1 MFMFSFQFTFLPHTL
16 SIIAKPKF
24 SYSHDK
30 DFFGGGTIQEYR
42 VMYILQVISS
52 LGLNQYTI
60 YVKSVGVSLVLELGL
75 ANSDNSHRKLTPNP
89 NTKITPMPNAK
100 LTLII
105 SSLAYAFN

>member
-1 MFMFSFQFTFLPHTL
+1 MLFNTARCFMVRFQITFLPYTL

-30 DFFGGGTIQEYR
+30 DSFGANRIQEYT

-60 YVKSVGVSLVLELGL
+60 YVKSVGVSLVLELEL
-75 ANSDNSHRKLTPNP
+75 ADSHRKLTPNP
-89 NTKITPMPNAK
+89 NTKR
-100 LTLII
+100 TLCLIQ
-105 SSLAYAFN
+105 S